1 MTTPLLTTKLYIPPP
16 RPDLVSRPR
25 LIARL
30 NAGLGCKLTL
40 VSAPAGFG
48 KTTLLSEW
56 IADLGFRIPDVGSE
70 PKDKSAVRI
79 LEPSKGG
86 DSKIQ
91 NRVAWLSLDESD
103 NDPVRFL
110 AYVIAAL
117 QTIDESLGKSAL
129 DTLQSP
135 RPPVTEELVTAL
147 INEMGATPD
156 AIVLILDDYHL
167 VAAQPIHDAVAFLL
181 DHLPG
186 NLHLVIATR
195 SDPPLPI
202 ARLRARGQ
210 LTELRQSDLR
220 FTPDEA
226 TEFLKQIKK
235 IELSANDVAALTSRT
250 EGWIAGLQMAAVSMQ
265 GRRDLSGFVATF
277 AGSQHYILDYLI
289 EEVFQRQPESV
300 QSFLLRTSI
309 LERMSGPLCDA
320 VTSLLTPPLPG
331 EGQEVGSSQTMLE
344 YLDHANLFVFS
355 LDDHQRWYRYHRLF
369 ADLLQKRLYQMHAD
383 LVPTLHRRASEWHE
397 QNGYLAEAINHALSA
412 GDLERATRLVEQM
425 AEATLMRSEIVTF
438 LNWVDQLPDDL
449 VRTRP
454 DLCVFHGWALLIG
467 GRSLDVVVS
476 RLASIDTSSSVIA
489 SKVALLRACIAG
501 FQGRMSVT
509 AQLARQALEQLPENE
524 LFMRIN
530 AAWLLSNTYVAAGDF
545 PAARQAFDE
554 LARTSLQ
561 AGHVMIAVGALCH
574 LAEVHLRLA
583 QTHGA
588 KAAYGKAIEVATDA
602 QGQWL
607 PVAGEALMGLGDL
620 CRELDELEAALHYT
634 LEGIELS
641 RLWRSV
647 NAALGYITLA
657 RIKQTQGNVK
667 DVNEAM
673 EAARQLATLYDAADM
688 GIIGVSFYQALL
700 WIEQGNL
707 EAASQWARE
716 RGLDQEIDPAELDRK
731 DDWVSFHLRKY
742 EYLVLARLLLAQA
755 HPDKALSVLEPVLSR
770 MEQQGR
776 TRLLI
781 ETLMLK
787 ALALQAQGQVA
798 QAMTTLERALSLAEP
813 GGYIRLF
820 ADEGEPMRSL
830 IADCRL
836 QIEKRTLG
844 ENARRLLAYT
854 AKLLS
859 AFPTRVSAP
868 AVKSEISNLKPETLI
883 EPLSE
888 RESEVL
894 RLLAA
899 GLSNPEIAREL
910 YVAVSTVR
918 SHTKSIYGKLDV
930 HGRWEAVQRA
940 KELGLL

>member
-40 VSAPAGFG
+40 ISAPAGFG

-79 LEPSKGG
+79 LKPSKGG
-86 DSKIQ
+86 DSKIP

-103 NDPVRFL
+103 NDPARFL

-117 QTIDESLGKSAL
+117 QTIDEDLGKGVL
-129 DTLQSP
+129 DALQSP
-135 RPPVTEELVTAL
+135 QPPATEELVTVL
-147 INEMGATPD
+147 INEIGATSD
-156 AIVLILDDYHL
+156 AMVLILDDYHL
-167 VAAQPIHDAVAFLL
+167 VTAQPIHDAVVFLL

-226 TEFLKQIKK
+226 TEFLKQVKK
-235 IELSANDVAALTSRT
+235 IELSANDVAALASRT

-265 GRRDLSGFVATF
+265 GRRDLSGFVAAF

-331 EGQEVGSSQTMLE
+331 EGQGVGSSQTMLE
-344 YLDHANLFVFS
+344 YLDHANLFVFP

-369 ADLLQKRLYQMHAD
+369 VDLLRKRLYQVHPD
-383 LVPTLHRRASEWHE
+383 LVPALHCRASQWYER
-397 QNGYLAEAINHALSA
+397 NGYLAEAIDHALSA
-412 GDLERATRLVEQM
+412 GDLERATRLVEQI

-438 LNWVDQLPDDL
+438 LNWVAQLPDDL

-454 DLCVFHGWALLIG
+454 DLCIFHGWALLISG
-467 GRSLDVVVS
+467 GSLDVVES
-476 RLASIDTSSSVIA
+476 RLKSIDTSSSVMA
-489 SKVALLRACIAG
+489 SKVALLRAYVAA
-501 FQGRMSVT
+501 FQGRMST
-509 AQLARQALEQLPENE
+509 AAEMARPALEQLSGDD

-530 AAWLLSNTYVAAGDF
+530 AVWLVSNTIVATGDF
-545 PAARQAFDE
+545 DSAKQAFEE

-561 AGHVMIAVGALCH
+561 AGHVMIAVGALTH

-583 QTHGA
+583 QTLEA
-588 KAAYGKAIEVATDA
+588 KAAYGKAIDVATDA
-602 QGQWL
+602 QGQRL
-607 PVAGEALMGLGDL
+607 PVASEALMGLGDL
-620 CRELDELEAALHYT
+620 CRELNELDAALHYT

-647 NAALGYITLA
+647 NAMIGYITLA
-657 RIKQTQGNVK
+657 RIRQAQENWQ
-667 DVNEAM
+667 DADEAM
-673 EAARQLATLYDAADM
+673 ETARQLAAQYDTTGM
-688 GIIGVSFYQALL
+688 GVIGVAMYRAQL
-700 WIEQGNL
+700 WAAQGNL
-707 EAASQWARE
+707 DATLRWAKE
-716 RGLDQEIDPAELDRK
+716 RRLDQEIDSTELDRK
-731 DDWVSFHLRKY
+731 DDYLSFHLRKY
-742 EYLVLARLLLAQA
+742 EYLVLARLLILQNR
-755 HPDKALSVLEPVLSR
+755 PDKALSVLEPLFSR

-776 TRLLI
+776 TRLVI

-787 ALALQAQGQVA
+787 ALALQAQGKIALALVA
-798 QAMTTLERALSLAEP
+798 LEQSLSLAEP
-813 GGYIRLF
+813 GGYIRMF
-820 ADEGEPMRSL
+820 ADEGPPM
-830 IADCRL
+830 A
-836 QIEKRTLG
+836 
-844 ENARRLLAYT
+844 RLLHETTAHGLAPTYI
-854 AKLLS
+854 AKLLA
-859 AFPTRVSAP
+859 AFAAKAPKEQRAPETVPSPPVSAQP
-868 AVKSEISNLKPETLI
+868 SLV

-888 RESEVL
+888 RELEVL

-899 GLSNPEIAREL
+899 GLSNPEIAQQL
-910 YVAVSTVR
+910 YVAVSTIR
-918 SHTKSIYGKLDV
+918 SHAKSIYGKLDV

-940 KELGLL
+940 RELGLL